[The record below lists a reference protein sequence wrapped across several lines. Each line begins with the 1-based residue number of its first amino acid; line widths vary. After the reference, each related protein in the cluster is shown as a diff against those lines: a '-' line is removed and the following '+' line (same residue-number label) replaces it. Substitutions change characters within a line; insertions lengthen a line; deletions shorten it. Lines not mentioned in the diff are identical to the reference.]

1 MRRLL
6 LLLSLLLPVSAQA
19 TGILTPAANPNIP
32 GVKVLASSAIPM
44 IKAPSGT
51 MGNNCAISAMTALP
65 KTYSGGAFILLPTGA
80 IAAGVPADTAWYWF
94 IGSSTTAGTCYNN
107 TYTSGIP
114 KPPASLTPFATTG
127 PGAFAGTINTQP
139 AVMIAIP
146 AGTMRPNSQL
156 VGTVRVLTNNNANSK
171 TTDIR
176 YGGTTV
182 IAAVTQTTATN
193 GIITGWAA
201 NRGSLSIQS
210 IGYVLTASTSVST
223 SFGATDGAINTGSA
237 FNWFIEDNTA
247 VATDYHIV
255 DSFRLEL
262 HEEAQ

>member
-1 MRRLL
+1 
-6 LLLSLLLPVSAQA
+6 
-19 TGILTPAANPNIP
+19 
-32 GVKVLASSAIPM
+32 
-44 IKAPSGT
+44 
-51 MGNNCAISAMTALP
+51 
-65 KTYSGGAFILLPTGA
+65 
-80 IAAGVPADTAWYWF
+80 
-94 IGSSTTAGTCYNN
+94 
-107 TYTSGIP
+107 
-114 KPPASLTPFATTG
+114 
-127 PGAFAGTINTQP
+127 
-139 AVMIAIP
+139 
-146 AGTMRPNSQL
+146 MRPNSQL

-210 IGYVLTASTSVST
+210 IRYVLTASTSVST

-237 FNWFIEDNTA
+237 FNLFIEDNTA